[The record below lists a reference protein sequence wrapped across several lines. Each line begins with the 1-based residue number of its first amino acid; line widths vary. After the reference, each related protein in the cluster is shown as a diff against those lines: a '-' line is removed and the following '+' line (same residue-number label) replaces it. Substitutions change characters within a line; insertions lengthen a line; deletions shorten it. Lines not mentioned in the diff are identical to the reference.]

1 MHEQLRSRGGSFPA
15 LAATVTPVMHP
26 VVIIVSYRAL
36 RLGVGTDKPRTLLRK
51 QTPLKRTYQ
60 ARLDGLHQSAV
71 GARRHPPCATGSTAY
86 TTQTPLNSLIRGIS

>member
-15 LAATVTPVMHP
+15 LAATVTRVMHP
-26 VVIIVSYRAL
+26 VVIIVTYRAL
-36 RLGVGTDKPRTLLRK
+36 RLGVGTDKPRTLLRR

-71 GARRHPPCATGSTAY
+71 GPEARAMCHREHCLHHTH
-86 TTQTPLNSLIRGIS
+86 R